1 MKWWHAALVFVWG
14 TVAVLVAAIVWRD
27 QQSAAPAAR
36 PSAPSRLYPPD
47 ARGLPVLWLG
57 DNYDSN
63 HDGTPDMP
71 LVFSKIIEN
80 PPARDPISGVPVR
93 APTHDFSLGYGHC
106 GPPTPTPWPDEYSC
120 PDPLSIDIF
129 DICSAPPFDIAGPHA
144 AVRGVDAEWS
154 TGGELW
160 VETADFTLRV
170 GAAGKTTDGA
180 SADAIQVVEDLVG
193 ANPDAAAFKPGT
205 PFRPRDE
212 AATRRQCGLDGTP
225 AP

>member
-1 MKWWHAALVFVWG
+1 MKWWHAALVVVWG

-71 LVFSKIIEN
+71 LVFSKIIEI

-93 APTHDFSLGYGHC
+93 APTHDFSLGYGECELSSGDEPGC
-106 GPPTPTPWPDEYSC
+106 GI
-120 PDPLSIDIF
+120 PLSIDFF
-129 DICSAPPFDIAGPHA
+129 DVCAAPPLVTAGLTR
-144 AVRGVDAEWS
+144 VTIRGVAAAEVSPWHV
-154 TGGELW
+154 W
-160 VETADFTLRV
+160 IETADFTLDV
-170 GAAGKTTDGA
+170 QAWGHVPDEAATNA
-180 SADAIQVVEDLVG
+180 RQVVEDLVP
-193 ANPDAAAFKPGT
+193 ANPEAAAFTRGT